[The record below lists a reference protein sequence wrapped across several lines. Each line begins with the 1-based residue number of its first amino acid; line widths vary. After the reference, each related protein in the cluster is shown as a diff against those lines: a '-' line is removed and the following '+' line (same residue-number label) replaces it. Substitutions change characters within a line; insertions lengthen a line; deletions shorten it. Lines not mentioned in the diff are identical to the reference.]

1 MKYNVGQTVYT
12 ISIIDDIT
20 EYTIIGKI
28 EYKILGITYKTRYVC
43 KPTQNNR
50 LLLDRDTKV
59 ISGRKLHKMITDNK
73 DDQDGKTK
81 V

>member
-1 MKYNVGQTVYT
+1 MKYHIGQTVYT
-12 ISIIDDIT
+12 ISIMDNII

-50 LLLDRDTKV
+50 FLLDTNTKV
-59 ISGRKLHKMITDNK
+59 ISGRKLHRMITDNK
-73 DDQDGKTK
+73 E
-81 V
+81 

>member
-28 EYKILGITYKTRYVC
+28 EYKILGITYK
-43 KPTQNNR
+43 N
-50 LLLDRDTKV
+50 
-59 ISGRKLHKMITDNK
+59 
-73 DDQDGKTK
+73 
-81 V
+81 